1 MSYYLDHAAT
11 TPLNP
16 KVFEV
21 MKPYFIETYAN
32 PSSLHE
38 PGIFVRK
45 KINEARESVAQIF
58 HVQPSGVIFT
68 SGGTEATNLAI
79 LGYAKANPN
88 KRHIITSTIEHHA
101 TTHTVE
107 ALIDL
112 GYEVDFISV
121 DHEGFI
127 SMDQFKSCLRNDT
140 LLVSFIWGNNEIGTI
155 QDVKAFGE
163 LAHEFGAL
171 FHVDAVQM
179 AGQVAIDLEHLP
191 IDMMS
196 ISAHKFYGPKGVGAL
211 ILKDKIA
218 IQPILHGG
226 NHEKGMR
233 SGTENVTG
241 IIGLAKALELSR
253 DQRELY
259 VKELST
265 IRQRYQEKLSSL
277 ITDIEFNGPKN
288 TQRCL
293 SSILS
298 LSLPR
303 VSSSDIQYALNRK
316 GVYVSTGSACLSNEI
331 KGSHVL
337 EAIQR
342 DASYATIRLSFG
354 TESKIEDIDHVCQ
367 IISQV
372 YEDLREN

>member
-107 ALIDL
+107 ALRDL

-127 SMDQFKSCLRNDT
+127 SMNEFKSCLRNDT

-163 LAHEFGAL
+163 LVHEFGAL

-179 AGQVAIDLEHLP
+179 AGQVAIDLGHLP

-259 VKELST
+259 VKELSM
-265 IRQRYQEKLSSL
+265 IRQRYQEKLSLL
-277 ITDIEFNGPKN
+277 IPNIEFNGPKN
-288 TQRCL
+288 THRCL

-298 LSLPR
+298 LSLPG